1 MVWYVLVRWP
11 SQVAR
16 EGKWRGATTKGR
28 RLVQAVKFVR
38 LCRVGYN
45 SPWFPPHSRGK
56 ERPRKPTLRA
66 RENDSTPT
74 TGPACPRA
82 GREEGEKTRHG
93 STSKNA

>member
-16 EGKWRGATTKGR
+16 EGKGRGATTKGR

-45 SPWFPPHSRGK
+45 SPWFPPRSRG
-56 ERPRKPTLRA
+56 EETGATLRD
-66 RENDSTPT
+66 RENSSLLRRSRLPE
-74 TGPACPRA
+74 
-82 GREEGEKTRHG
+82 GREG
-93 STSKNA
+93 SRSDTAR